1 MAHRNPWKARA
12 AQWRKRWPVPL
23 QELQADAYA
32 VLRIAFEGV
41 TVDDDEQRRKNILCF
56 FQGLTSLA
64 KLLEA
69 SEINALAERL
79 AVLEKRLASTDR
91 YLEGVCNGHGAGR
104 Y

>member
-1 MAHRNPWKARA
+1 VSIDELA
-12 AQWRKRWPVPL
+12 AEAYGVL
-23 QELQADAYA
+23 QVAL
-32 VLRIAFEGV
+32 EGV

-79 AVLEKRLASTDR
+79 AVLESRLAATDR
-91 YLEGVCNGHGAGR
+91 QLQGVHTNGFDPR
-104 Y
+104 RN